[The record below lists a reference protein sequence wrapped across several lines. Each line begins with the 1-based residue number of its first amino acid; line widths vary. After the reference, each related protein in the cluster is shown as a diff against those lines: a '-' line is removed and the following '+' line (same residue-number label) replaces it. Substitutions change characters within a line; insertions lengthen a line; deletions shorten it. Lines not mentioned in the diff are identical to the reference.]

1 MRTVDARFAG
11 GPITVDVAEMSGV
24 PTVTLSLPGDSAGMF
39 PSEARELAA
48 ALTTAADEAETAE
61 RRSRL
66 RRRTDV
72 DENLRSIEQ

>member
-1 MRTVDARFAG
+1 MTDVEARFAG
-11 GPITVDVAEMSGV
+11 GPITVDVADMSGV
-24 PTVTLSLPGDSAGMF
+24 ATVTVSMPGDSAGMV

-48 ALTTAADEAETAE
+48 ALTAAADEAEMAE
-61 RRSRL
+61 SRSRL